1 MGRDRVAGTSGAQLI
16 GNMRSLRLTGPI
28 LVGLVVVRILVVVVG
43 LARTSTG
50 PVTDDYVIRFHEIAT
65 SEGRPYRDFPV
76 EYAPGELIGID
87 LVGGGSVEA
96 TAARL
101 LILNLVA
108 DLTTA
113 WLVARGWGRRAGAWY
128 LLLGTPLLWFSYL
141 GFDLVS
147 VLFTVAGLLL
157 ARGGRERSGGVLLAA
172 AVWTRLWP
180 VLLVPAL
187 WVSGRRRSAWWA
199 LGATV
204 GLMML
209 WVVYG
214 GLTGLRQV
222 ATFRGAQGWEFES
235 LIGAVWWIVE
245 GSAGAVSAAG
255 ASRFGVAPW
264 WAKGIL
270 AVLALAGVTLAWR
283 KARSDPGAIGRS
295 GLAAVAVLLCC
306 SPLFSYPFVAWM
318 LPWAAVAGEEGGD
331 GPRMRALAGVAML
344 LTAAAVATFGT
355 KEQTAWLTQSL
366 LVARNL
372 VIVGVAGLWLLS
384 RRANEPAPEGGG
396 SFGPAGTG
404 TPYDGRSSELRKPS
418 SQEGGDSPS

>member
-1 MGRDRVAGTSGAQLI
+1 MIDPI
-16 GNMRSLRLTGPI
+16 RSLRLTGPI
-28 LVGLVVVRILVVVVG
+28 LVGLVVVRILVVVIG
-43 LARTSTG
+43 MARTSTA

-76 EYAPGELIGID
+76 EYAPGELIGIE
-87 LVGGGSVEA
+87 LVGGGSVAA

-108 DLTTA
+108 DLATA

-147 VLFTVAGLLL
+147 VLFTVAALLL
-157 ARGGRERSGGVLLAA
+157 ARGGRERSGGVLIAV
-172 AVWTRLWP
+172 AVWARLWP

-187 WVSGRRRSAWWA
+187 WVSGRRRSGWWA

-209 WVVYG
+209 WVAYG
-214 GLTGLRQV
+214 GLIGLRQV
-222 ATFRGAQGWEFES
+222 LTFRGAPGWEFES
-235 LIGAVWWIVE
+235 VIGAVWWIVE

-270 AVLALAGVTLAWR
+270 ALLALAGVTLAWR
-283 KARSDPGAIGRS
+283 KARSDPGAVGRS

-306 SPLFSYPFVAWM
+306 SPLLSYPFVVWM

-331 GPRMRALAGVAML
+331 GPRMRALAGVAMV
-344 LTAAAVATFGT
+344 LTAAAVASFGT
-355 KEQTAWLTQSL
+355 KEQAAWLTQSL

-372 VIVGVAGLWLLS
+372 LLVGVAGLWLLG
-384 RRANEPAPEGGG
+384 RRTNQPAPEGRG

-404 TPYDGRSSELRKPS
+404 TLYNSRSPELRKPS
-418 SQEGGDSPS
+418 PQEGGDSPS

>member
-1 MGRDRVAGTSGAQLI
+1 
-16 GNMRSLRLTGPI
+16 
-28 LVGLVVVRILVVVVG
+28 
-43 LARTSTG
+43 
-50 PVTDDYVIRFHEIAT
+50 
-65 SEGRPYRDFPV
+65 
-76 EYAPGELIGID
+76 
-87 LVGGGSVEA
+87 
-96 TAARL
+96 
-101 LILNLVA
+101 VA

-113 WLVARGWGRRAGAWY
+113 WLLARGWGRRAGAWY

-147 VLFTVAGLLL
+147 VLFSVAGLLL
-157 ARGGRERSGGVLLAA
+157 ARGGRERSGGVLIAA
-172 AVWTRLWP
+172 GVWTRLWP

-209 WVVYG
+209 WVGYG

-222 ATFRGAQGWEFES
+222 LTFRGAQGWEFES

-270 AVLALAGVTLAWR
+270 AVLAVAGVTLAWR

-295 GLAAVAVLLCC
+295 GLAAVAVLLCY
-306 SPLFSYPFVAWM
+306 SPLFSYPFMVWM

-344 LTAAAVATFGT
+344 LTAAAVASFGT

-372 VIVGVAGLWLLS
+372 VIVGVAGLWLRS

-396 SFGPAGTG
+396 SFGPAGTE
-404 TPYDGRSSELRKPS
+404 TPYDSRSSGLRKPS
-418 SQEGGDSPS
+418 SQDGGDSPS